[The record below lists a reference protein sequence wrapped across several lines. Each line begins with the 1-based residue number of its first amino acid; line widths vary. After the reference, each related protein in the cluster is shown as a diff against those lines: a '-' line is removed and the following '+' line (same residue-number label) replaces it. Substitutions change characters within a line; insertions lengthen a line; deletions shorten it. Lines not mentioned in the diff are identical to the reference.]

1 MAIPKMASHRRMEE
15 NLAVFDFA
23 LSTVGMAAIRELDE
37 NASTWL
43 AYDDPRI
50 VEMVMP

>member
-1 MAIPKMASHRRMEE
+1 MASHRRVEE

-43 AYDDPRI
+43 TYDDPRI
-50 VEMVMP
+50 VEMVTP

>member
-15 NLAVFDFA
+15 NLAAFDFA
-23 LSTVGMAAIRELDE
+23 LNTVGMAAIRELDE

-43 AYDDPRI
+43 AYDDLRI
-50 VEMVMP
+50 VEMAMP